1 MLTPR
6 ELKERIDIRLKRVV
20 KALNDPE
27 NSERIKARLLREE
40 HAIYLFAMKGLEPYL
55 KKDDSSGTQPAQIV
69 GPQMD

>member
-27 NSERIKARLLREE
+27 NSERIKARLLRE
-40 HAIYLFAMKGLEPYL
+40 GLEPYL